1 MSVNIIIIIILVS
14 VLCCLSLLIG
24 SSYCYSLSDEVSS
37 LCDIY
42 NINHPSTWSV
52 SPCQWATPC
61 AQTLTGVT
69 CSTYNYVVSLY
80 LLLHDLIT
88 LLSSFTFSNSEQ
100 RIVYKQHGWYD
111 T

>member
-1 MSVNIIIIIILVS
+1 MSVNIIIIIFVTL
-14 VLCCLSLLIG
+14 LCCLSFLIG

-37 LCDIY
+37 LCDIK

-69 CSTYNYVVSLY
+69 CSTTYNYVVSMY

-100 RIVYKQHGWYD
+100 RIVCKQHGWHD